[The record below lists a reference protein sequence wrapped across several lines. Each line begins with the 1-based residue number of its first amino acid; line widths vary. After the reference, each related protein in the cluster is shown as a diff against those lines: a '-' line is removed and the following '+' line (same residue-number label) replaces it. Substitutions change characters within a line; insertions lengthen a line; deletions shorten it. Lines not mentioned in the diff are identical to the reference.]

1 MIAIGMSISIPATA
15 FLFLI
20 RAHAVYHDEYVIR
33 WLLYFLWLGVFV
45 ASFLY
50 PFAVRGVHL
59 GTTRYCINAA
69 VRPYGS
75 AGLIA
80 QSIFDALVLL
90 TVSWKLTCDEIR
102 EGETL
107 REKLRIFLG
116 GKTSSSALRRAMLQS
131 GQLYFL

>member
-1 MIAIGMSISIPATA
+1 MIAIGMSISILATA
-15 FLFLI
+15 VLFLI

-33 WLLYFLWLGVFV
+33 WLFYFLWLGVFI

-59 GTTRYCINAA
+59 GTTRSA

-80 QSIFDALVLL
+80 VNI
-90 TVSWKLTCDEIR
+90 
-102 EGETL
+102 
-107 REKLRIFLG
+107 
-116 GKTSSSALRRAMLQS
+116 
-131 GQLYFL
+131 